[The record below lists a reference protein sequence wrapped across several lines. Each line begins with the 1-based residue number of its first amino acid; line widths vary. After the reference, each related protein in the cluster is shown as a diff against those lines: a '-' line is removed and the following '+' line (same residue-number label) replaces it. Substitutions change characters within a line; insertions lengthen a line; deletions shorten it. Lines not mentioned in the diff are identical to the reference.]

1 MTELQSTSLN
11 DPDHFPSIFSWIKN
25 KPYENEYNKRIFEKL
40 DFAEITYPNIVEE
53 TIYVDIQKLPEYES
67 VSKAIRYCKSQSTVE
82 KPYLLVSGD
91 LSGIQDTVFTIS
103 SKGALKSLRARSFM
117 LEFLCEHIC
126 YEIISNV
133 LGSYKK
139 FNNHVIFSGGGGFC
153 LLLPNVDKSKEVVV
167 NIKKI
172 INNWAFEEFGGKL
185 YVAIESIELDET
197 EIDINSDNNKFRI
210 KWNELSDKLECDKKR
225 KFSWK
230 LNNIFSDEF
239 VVEPSLYNN
248 KQECQICHRDDIV
261 FSEEPLRT
269 FTGDIIK
276 DTGKLEAAEDN
287 SKNQIIHE
295 LCYQLLKLGDRLT
308 KANYISRVKDKPK
321 IENEGYL
328 AFPSLPVRSETP
340 LLKSG
345 FVYYEVELVKS
356 AECVWVI
363 NSFAEDMLPFYYANY
378 ATKYEDLPEEIKII
392 EKAENSNV
400 EKFHT
405 ASFSALANCSRGAA
419 LIGCLRMDVDNMGRV
434 LVEDLVKFNL
444 VTLSNFSKMLNIFF
458 KVYLPLICKGKLGN
472 AGEPTDLTSKGYSN
486 GRNVS
491 IVYSGGD
498 DLFIV
503 GAWDE
508 TAELAYDIQRCFKKF
523 SGLGFSA
530 GLTLHK
536 PNFPLYQMAKQ
547 SVEALSESKIFK
559 KYLDSSP
566 TKNKYALFYSTRKKG
581 TNESLLKIANANI
594 RDGKNDYRDK
604 LNYCLEWSDR
614 QTLEIVS
621 KFKEMCTI
629 ENNKL
634 KLHDISR
641 AFLRKLF
648 GVLEVW
654 WTRNI
659 MYVPDLLRLFD
670 ERINKLNRQPSLQG
684 NLRDLR
690 DMLVQMP
697 LTSNSNEGIK
707 TLSIPLT
714 WIELLLRDKGE

>member
-1 MTELQSTSLN
+1 MTELKSIPSYKPSN
-11 DPDHFPSIFSWIKN
+11 IPSIFSWIKN
-25 KPYENEYNKRIFEKL
+25 KPYENVYKNRVFQRL
-40 DFAEITYPNIVEE
+40 DFDNITYPQEPEENILR
-53 TIYVDIQKLPEYES
+53 DIKNLPEYNS
-67 VSKAIRYCKSQSTVE
+67 ILKAIDTCKQIVNNE
-82 KPYLLVSGD
+82 KPYLLISGD

-117 LEFLCEHIC
+117 LEFLCEHLC

-133 LGSYKK
+133 LGDYKEFK
-139 FNNHVIFSGGGGFC
+139 NHVIFCGGGGFC
-153 LLLPNVDKSKEVVV
+153 IMLPNIDTSKTTI
-167 NIKKI
+167 NDIKKL
-172 INNWAFEEFGGKL
+172 INEWAFKEFGGKL
-185 YVAIESIELDET
+185 YVAVESIELDET
-197 EIDINSDNNKFRI
+197 EIDINVNNVKFRN

-225 KFSWK
+225 RFSWK
-230 LNNIFSDEF
+230 LNEIFSDEF
-239 VVEPSLYNN
+239 VVEPTLRNN
-248 KQECQICHRDDIV
+248 KQECQVCHRDDINI
-261 FSEEPLRT
+261 SEKPLRT
-269 FTGDIIK
+269 FSGELVNNQD
-276 DTGKLEAAEDN
+276 LEKAENN
-287 SKNQIIHE
+287 SENPIIHE

-308 KANYISRVKDKPK
+308 KAKYISRVKDKPK

-356 AECVWVI
+356 AECAWAI
-363 NSFAEDMLPFYYANY
+363 NSSDEGILPFYYANY
-378 ATKYEDLPEEIKII
+378 ATKYENLPDTIQEI
-392 EKAENSNV
+392 ERRENENV

-405 ASFSALANCSRGAA
+405 ASFNALANCSRGAA
-419 LIGCLRMDVDNMGRV
+419 LIACLRMDVDDMGRI
-434 LVEDLVKFNL
+434 LAEDLEEFNL
-444 VTLSNFSKMLNIFF
+444 VTLSNLSKMLNIFF
-458 KVYLPLICKGKLGN
+458 KVYLPLICAGKLGSSITPIN
-472 AGEPTDLTSKGYSN
+472 ITSKNYTN
-486 GRNVS
+486 GRKVS

-508 TAELAYDIQRCFKKF
+508 NAELAYDIQRCFREF
-523 SGLGFSA
+523 SGLGISA

-559 KYLDSSP
+559 KYLDPSP

-581 TNESLLKIANANI
+581 TNETLLKIANANI

-604 LNYCLEWSDR
+604 LNYCLEWSDK

-629 ENNKL
+629 DNNKL

-670 ERINKLNRQPSLQG
+670 ERINKLNRQPILQG